1 MAIWTRQPQE
11 KEGSYFFSG
20 DFYATQ
26 GVARELGAAEVLAIY
41 LDARAAVKQY
51 DGIDYLQVY
60 TDEKG
65 RKLFFI
71 DQLSKEMIDSGQ
83 FRKEDNYCVLM
94 FAHEY

>member
-20 DFYATQ
+20 DFYATH
-26 GVARELGAAEVLAIY
+26 GIASELSEAEVLAIY
-41 LDARAAVKQY
+41 LDARCAVKQY

-71 DQLSKEMIDSGQ
+71 DQLSKEMIDSVQ